1 MNYYNEIKHQLLNNE
16 ITKKVKDYSKNK
28 SDLTTYYNVGKLLSE
43 AGKHYGEGIIK
54 EYSKKLTL
62 EFGKGY
68 TESRLRY
75 IRRFFEVFSKCPTLS
90 DELTFSHYCEIIW
103 LEDNQINYYVN
114 IAKNQ
119 HLSIRELRLRV
130 KNKEYERLP
139 EETKNK
145 IKAKKETKVQDFIKE
160 PIIIKNNSNYEVISE
175 KILQKIILEDI
186 ESFMKELGEG
196 FTFIGSQYK
205 IKIGNRYNY
214 IDLLMFNYI
223 YNCFIVIELKVTELK
238 KRTYWTNR
246 SLYEL
251 Y

>member
-16 ITKKVKDYSKNK
+16 ITKKV
-28 SDLTTYYNVGKLLSE
+28 
-43 AGKHYGEGIIK
+43 K

-130 KNKEYERLP
+130 KNKEYERLS

-145 IKAKKETKVQDFIKE
+145 IKVKKETKVQDFIKE